1 VKVCYHYSVKFS
13 LFILP
18 PILVQQPVGENFQKF
33 FAQIK
38 EDIKEMLAQEKA
50 EIKAASKKDED
61 NVLQLNA
68 EVKLS

>member
-1 VKVCYHYSVKFS
+1 
-13 LFILP
+13 
-18 PILVQQPVGENFQKF
+18 VGENFQKF
-33 FAQIK
+33 FVQIK